1 MKLEFPF
8 AVPVHT
14 HWHPSED
21 EYRARMSAI
30 SQILERVAFSGA
42 RHFWQIYHG
51 QNCLK
56 YYYVTMKLE
65 TTGRDSDSGSS

>member
-42 RHFWQIYHG
+42 RHFSMADIPRSEL
-51 QNCLK
+51 LK
-56 YYYVTMKLE
+56 ILLRDYE
-65 TTGRDSDSGSS
+65 T